1 MPSTISMNEYI
12 DLVNSSLKVIADKEQ
27 AHLKKCGEILA
38 DAVKKDK
45 RIHIF
50 GTGGASFIFAL
61 ESFYRPGTLP
71 QVNPFF
77 EQGFMNSHGA
87 MKARMLQNRVVGYGE
102 AVLDYYRISKGDVL
116 IIVNT
121 YGINKASIEAAVD
134 GSALGATVIGVS
146 SKNLSQFVPANH
158 PDRHKSGKSI
168 SDLPELSAHIDLH
181 ISSLTASGGIGGME
195 TPVLSF
201 VANSLV
207 SFTIDAS
214 EKKGNISPLWM
225 DEYSS
230 GGFDNNRKLEQKYRN
245 TIRHL

>member
-1 MPSTISMNEYI
+1 M
-12 DLVNSSLKVIADKEQ
+12 SLDAIEQ
-27 AHLKKCGEILA
+27 
-38 DAVKKDK
+38 DK

-50 GTGGASFIFAL
+50 GTGDASFVFAL

-102 AVLDYYRISKGDVL
+102 AVLDYYRISEGDVL

-121 YGINKASIEAAVD
+121 YGINRASIEAAV
-134 GSALGATVIGVS
+134 AGAAMGAVVIGIS
-146 SKNLSQFVPANH
+146 SRDLSNLVPSDH
-158 PDRHKSGKSI
+158 PDRHESGKSL
-168 SDLPELSAHIDLH
+168 SDLTELSAYIDLH
-181 ISSLTASGGIGGME
+181 ISSLTAPGGIGGME

-214 EKKGNISPLWM
+214 EKKGNICSLWM

-230 GGFDNNRKLEQKYRN
+230 GGSDNNRSLEQKYRN
-245 TIRHL
+245 KIRHL